1 MTVNTE
7 REGDTIIASL
17 SGRVEGGT
25 SAAEFQ
31 EDLQSLAGQEA
42 RAVVLDCREL
52 AYISSSGLRAIAIL
66 LNDTEEQ
73 GMRLEACEMT
83 LPVRK
88 VFEMSGFD
96 QLIGVHDTREE
107 ACRAARGEAAE

>member
-1 MTVNTE
+1 MEVNTE

-25 SAAEFQ
+25 SATQFQ
-31 EDLQSLAGQEA
+31 EDLQAIAAQA
-42 RAVVLDCREL
+42 PPAVVLDCREL

-66 LNDTEEQ
+66 LNETE
-73 GMRLEACEMT
+73 GNGGRLEACEMT

-96 QLIGVHDTREE
+96 QLSGVHETLEE
-107 ACRAARGEAAE
+107 ACRAARGETGE